1 MIIKKNKAQQL
12 QQQHP
17 RHPAGQAGLPE
28 PDHDWNE
35 DAVEQGLVPDRR
47 AEDRRAADRR
57 RGYRRIEDKSLITK
71 AHEEANAIREN
82 AYRQGFEEGMSQ
94 VEAEVRELRDK
105 LDDLLVSRDQV
116 LESIA
121 DDIAPLAVEIAE
133 RIIKTE
139 VSCDEE
145 LINAI
150 VQDTIQKVGRN
161 TKSILIKVH
170 PDDVR
175 IVKEGLKNH
184 PPSNMNAEIMV
195 MDDPTVDR
203 GSCVVET
210 NSGLIDASFSTRL
223 EILRRLFGNNHGGE
237 SPTL

>member
-12 QQQHP
+12 QQSDP
-17 RHPAGQAGLPE
+17 RHSPGRAGMPE
-28 PDHDWNE
+28 SIHDWSE
-35 DAVEQGLVPDRR
+35 DAVEQGLAPDRR

-82 AYRQGFEEGMSQ
+82 AYRQGFEEGLGQ

-105 LDDLLVSRDQV
+105 LDDLLISRDQV
-116 LESIA
+116 LESVA

-175 IVKEGLKNH
+175 IVKEGLKHH

-223 EILRRLFGNNHGGE
+223 EILRRLFGSNTGDT
-237 SPTL
+237 PAL

>member
-1 MIIKKNKAQQL
+1 MIIKKNKAQHL
-12 QQQHP
+12 QK
-17 RHPAGQAGLPE
+17 PATPDLAGHVGIPE
-28 PDHDWNE
+28 STHDWSE
-35 DAVEQGLVPDRR
+35 ESVEQGLAPDRR
-47 AEDRRAADRR
+47 AEDQQSSERR
-57 RGYRRIEDKSLITK
+57 RSYRRVEDKTLITK
-71 AHEEANAIREN
+71 AHEEATAIREN
-82 AYRQGFEEGMSQ
+82 AYRQGFEEGLGQ
-94 VEAEVRELRDK
+94 VETEIRELREK
-105 LDDLLVSRDQV
+105 LGELLVSRDQA

-161 TKSILIKVH
+161 TKSILIKTH

-175 IVKEGLKNH
+175 IVKDGLKHH
-184 PPSNMNAEIMV
+184 PPANMNAEIMV

-223 EILRRLFGNNHGGE
+223 EILRRLFGSAGD